1 MLVSGS
7 ASPANPPQSIPTMRL
22 HLPRP
27 VVLFSLAMSFACVA
41 AAATTAPATSPTPVP
56 PGSWPRHVKLANA
69 LVVIYQPQINSWT
82 DNKLDFRS
90 ALAIKPNGA
99 EREAFGFLFATAR
112 TNVDKATHR
121 VTLDNMQI
129 TKSDFPTLPDHGAA
143 YVAELQKKLG
153 KGVRTISLD
162 RLKQSPALPGTAAP
176 AAAVQNNVPRVF
188 FSQSP
193 AILVPIDGAPVVQPI
208 AGNAV
213 FQRVINTRAL
223 MLQRVVE
230 KDYFI
235 HVFDGWL
242 TATAIQGPWT
252 QTFIA
257 PAGINAVAAKV
268 KAARAIDMLD
278 GGPGAVPRPTLAN
291 GVPTLYVSQGP
302 AELVV
307 FNGAP
312 QFVPIVGT
320 GLLWAANTT
329 SDVFVDTAS
338 KDYFLLLSGRWFRAP
353 ALDGQWT
360 FVPGN
365 ALPPD
370 FAAIP
375 PTSVAGVVLQTV
387 AGTPQAKQ
395 ALNENSIAQTASI
408 PLKNGPKFTPRFDG
422 AAQFAPIPGTTL
434 AYAINSP
441 VPVVRVAPD
450 AYYAVRAGVWFTAAQ
465 VTGPWAIATSVPDA
479 IYGIPPSSP
488 IYYVTYVRI
497 YDVTANVV
505 HAGYTPGYLGTAVSP
520 WGTVVYG
527 TGYSYMPWIGNAWY
541 PAPATYGVAAT
552 PIYTKD
558 TGFTYAFALGLGT
571 PSWTSPYLR
580 TAYFHPGYWGI
591 YPCCATASAN
601 IYRRWDTNANMTSA
615 NIGAGGVAAGQWT
628 GSNPATS
635 DGSYSTQRYS
645 AAPTYAPANSPAN
658 APSQQTKQ
666 WQPYSLPSFNNNYYA
681 DSYGNVYR
689 KSDDGWQQNTGGTW
703 SSASADTG
711 WADQESQARDNSD
724 VAAASYSMSNTT
736 RFSGAANTGWS
747 AQDAGDGGYSRTGG
761 GDGGISS
768 EYYNYWNDV
777 QDNAMQMWWDG
788 GMTYTS
794 GIGWVSQFP

>member
-1 MLVSGS
+1 
-7 ASPANPPQSIPTMRL
+7 MRL
-22 HLPRP
+22 PLPRNILLFGL
-27 VVLFSLAMSFACVA
+27 VLALGCTA
-41 AAATTAPATSPTPVP
+41 AAATTAPAPAP
-56 PGSWPRHVKLANA
+56 PGPWPRLVKLADA
-69 LVVIYQPQINSWT
+69 LVVIYQPQVNSWT
-82 DNKLDFRS
+82 GNRLDFRS

-99 EREAFGFLFATAR
+99 EREAFGSLFATAR

-143 YVAELQKKLG
+143 YMAELQRKLA

-162 RLKQSPALPGTAAP
+162 RLRQSPALPGTASP

-188 FSQSP
+188 VSQSP
-193 AILVPIDGAPVVQPI
+193 AILVPIDGAPVMQAI
-208 AGNAV
+208 AGNTV

-223 MLQRVVE
+223 IVQRVVE

-242 TATAIQGPWT
+242 TANSIQGPWGP
-252 QTFIA
+252 TFIA
-257 PAGINAVAAKV
+257 PPGLNGLAAKIRQTQPV
-268 KAARAIDMLD
+268 DLLD
-278 GGPGAVPRPTLAN
+278 GGPGAVPRPTLSA
-291 GVPTLYVSQGP
+291 GVPTIYTSQGP

-307 FNGAP
+307 FTGSP

-320 GLLWAANTT
+320 GLMWAANTT

-338 KDYFLLLSGRWFRAP
+338 KDYYLLLSGRWFRAP

-375 PTSVAGVVLQTV
+375 PTAVVGAVLQSV

-395 ALNENSIAQTASI
+395 ALNENSIAQTVSI
-408 PLKNGPKFTPRFDG
+408 PLKNGPKFMAKFDG
-422 AAQFAPIPGTTL
+422 APQFAPVAGTSL

-441 VPVVRVAPD
+441 VPVIRVAPD
-450 AYYAVRAGVWFTAAQ
+450 AYYAVRAGVWFTAGSA
-465 VTGPWAIATSVPDA
+465 TGPWSVAVSVPES
-479 IYGIPPSSP
+479 IYTIPPSSP

-497 YDVTANVV
+497 YDVTASLV

-527 TGYSYMPWIGNAWY
+527 TGYTYMSWIGKAWY
-541 PAPATYGVAAT
+541 PAPSTYGAAAT
-552 PIYTKD
+552 PIYNKD

-571 PSWTSPYLR
+571 PAWTGPYLQ
-580 TAYFHPGYWGI
+580 TVYYHPGYWGI

-601 IYRRWDTNANMTSA
+601 IYRRWKGATGMNSA
-615 NIGAGGVAAGQWT
+615 NIGAGGVAAGQAT
-628 GSNPATS
+628 GGNASPPIDTY
-635 DGSYSTQRYS
+635 YSMQRYS
-645 AAPTYAPANSPAN
+645 DAPTYSPNPQANPQ
-658 APSQQTKQ
+658 PKQ
-666 WQPYSLPSFNNNYYA
+666 WEPYSLPTFVNNNYYA
-681 DSYGNVYR
+681 DADGKVYR
-689 KSDDGWQQNTGGTW
+689 QGDGGWQQNNSGTW
-703 SSASADTG
+703 SSASGDTS
-711 WADQESQARDNSD
+711 WADQESQARANSD

-736 RFSGAANTGWS
+736 RFSGDANSGWS
-747 AQDAGDGGYSRTGG
+747 AQDAGDGGYSRTVGG
-761 GDGGISS
+761 AGGIGS
-768 EYYNYWNDV
+768 EYYNYWNTV
-777 QDNAMQMWWDG
+777 QDNADDLWWNG
-788 GMTYTS
+788 GVMTYYG

>member
-1 MLVSGS
+1 
-7 ASPANPPQSIPTMRL
+7 MRL
-22 HLPRP
+22 PLPRQI
-27 VVLFSLAMSFACVA
+27 VSFGLAMAFGCAA
-41 AAATTAPATSPTPVP
+41 AAATTAAPTSPTPVP
-56 PGSWPRHVKLANA
+56 VGSWPRQVKLTHA

-90 ALAIKPNGA
+90 ALAIKPNGD
-99 EREAFGFLFATAR
+99 ERESFGFLFATAR

-153 KGVRTISLD
+153 TGVRTISLD

-176 AAAVQNNVPRVF
+176 AAAVQNNVPRIF

-223 MLQRVVE
+223 ILQRIVE
-230 KDYFI
+230 QDYFI

-242 TATAIQGPWT
+242 TASSIQGPWT
-252 QTFIA
+252 QTFIN
-257 PAGINAVAAKV
+257 PSGINAVAAKI
-268 KAARAIDMLD
+268 KAARAVDMLD
-278 GGPGAVPRPTLAN
+278 GGPGAVPPPTLAN

-307 FNGAP
+307 FAGPP

-360 FVPGN
+360 FVAGN

-370 FAAIP
+370 FANIP
-375 PTSVAGVVLQTV
+375 PSSVAGAVLQTV

-408 PLKNGPKFTPRFDG
+408 PLKNGPKFTPKFDG
-422 AAQFAPIPGTTL
+422 APQFAPVPGTTM

-450 AYYAVRAGVWFTAAQ
+450 AYYAVRAGVWFTATQ
-465 VTGPWAIATSVPDA
+465 VTGPWTVATSVPDV
-479 IYGIPPSSP
+479 IYTIPPSSP

-571 PSWTSPYLR
+571 PAWTSPYLR
-580 TAYFHPGYWGI
+580 TMYYHPGYWGI

-601 IYRRWDTNANMTSA
+601 VYRRWNANANMTSA
-615 NIGAGGVAAGQWT
+615 NVGAGGVAAGQWT
-628 GSNPATS
+628 GSNPTPS
-635 DGSYSTQRYS
+635 PDNYSAQRYS
-645 AAPTYAPANSPAN
+645 AAPTYATPP
-658 APSQQTKQ
+658 QTKQ

-681 DSYGNVYR
+681 DAYGNVYR

-703 SSASADTG
+703 GSASGDTS
-711 WADQESQARDNSD
+711 WADQESQARANSD

-736 RFSGAANTGWS
+736 RFTGAPNTGWT

-788 GMTYTS
+788 GMTYVG

>member
-1 MLVSGS
+1 
-7 ASPANPPQSIPTMRL
+7 MRL
-22 HLPRP
+22 PLPLNI
-27 VVLFSLAMSFACVA
+27 VLFGLAMAFGCAA
-41 AAATTAPATSPTPVP
+41 AAATTVPATSPSRVP
-56 PGSWPRHVKLANA
+56 PGSWPRHIKLVNA

-82 DNKLDFRS
+82 DNRLDFRS
-90 ALAIKPNGA
+90 ALAIKPDGA
-99 EREAFGFLFATAR
+99 GREAFGFLFATAR

-143 YVAELQKKLG
+143 YVAELQKRLA

-193 AILVPIDGAPVVQPI
+193 AILVPIDGAPVAQPI
-208 AGNAV
+208 AGNAT

-223 MLQRVVE
+223 ILQRIVE

-242 TATAIQGPWT
+242 TASSIQGPWT
-252 QTFIA
+252 QTFIS
-257 PAGINAVAAKV
+257 PTGINAVAAKV
-268 KAARAIDMLD
+268 KATRAVDMLD
-278 GGPGAVPRPTLAN
+278 GGPGAVPPPTLAG

-307 FNGAP
+307 FNGPP

-338 KDYFLLLSGRWFRAP
+338 KDYFLLLSGRWFRAS

-365 ALPPD
+365 ALPEG
-370 FAAIP
+370 FANIP
-375 PTSVAGVVLQTV
+375 PTSVAGAVLQTV

-408 PLKNGPKFTPRFDG
+408 PLKNGPKFTPKFDG
-422 AAQFAPIPGTTL
+422 APQFAPVPGTTL

-450 AYYAVRAGVWFTAAQ
+450 VYYAVRAGVWFTAAQ
-465 VTGPWAIATSVPDA
+465 VTGPWAIATSVPDV
-479 IYGIPPSSP
+479 IYTIPPSSP
-488 IYYVTYVRI
+488 IYYITYVRI

-552 PIYTKD
+552 PIYNKD

-580 TAYFHPGYWGI
+580 TMYYHPGYWGI

-601 IYRRWDTNANMTSA
+601 IYRRWDAHANMTSA

-628 GSNPATS
+628 GSNSAPS

-645 AAPTYAPANSPAN
+645 AAPTYAPTP
-658 APSQQTKQ
+658 QTKQ

-681 DSYGNVYR
+681 DASGNVYR
-689 KSDDGWQQNTGGTW
+689 QSDEGWQQNTGGTW
-703 SSASADTG
+703 SSAPADTS
-711 WADQESQARDNSD
+711 WADQESQARANSD

-736 RFSGAANTGWS
+736 RFTGAPNTGWS
-747 AQDAGDGGYSRTGG
+747 ARDAGDGGYSRTGG
-761 GDGGISS
+761 GDGGISA

-788 GMTYTS
+788 GMTYYG